1 MTGRP
6 RVLVADDHR
15 MFAEGLRSL
24 LDEEFDL
31 VGIVEDGIAL
41 IEAAKRLRPDVIV
54 ADITMPRLNG
64 IEALTQLRAELPDV
78 RVVFLTMHRDAAY
91 ARRAVAAGAM
101 GFVLKHSAVSELLFA
116 LHAALEG
123 RTFITPALTADVL
136 RAMERDPTGVA
147 DPVSAI
153 TPRQREILQ
162 LLAEGK
168 SAKQIA
174 AKLDIS
180 ARTVEFHKYA
190 LMASVGAKNT
200 AELIHFAIRHGIV
213 AQ

>member
-1 MTGRP
+1 
-6 RVLVADDHR
+6 LLADDHR

-24 LDEEFDL
+24 LAEEFEL
-31 VGIVEDGIAL
+31 LEIVDDGLAMID
-41 IEAAKRLRPDVIV
+41 AAKRLRPDVIV

-64 IEALTQLRAELPDV
+64 IEALVQLRRDLPDV
-78 RVVFLTMHRDAAY
+78 RVVFLTMHKDVAY
-91 ARRAVAAGAM
+91 ARRALAAGAL
-101 GFVLKHSAVSELLFA
+101 GFVLKHAALTELVLA

-123 RTFITPALTADVL
+123 RTFITPGLAGDLL
-136 RAMERDPTGVA
+136 RATTRDPGGA
-147 DPVSAI
+147 SDPIAAL

-168 SAKQIA
+168 SAKEVA
-174 AKLDIS
+174 AVLDIS
-180 ARTVEFHKYA
+180 ARTVEFHKYT

-213 AQ
+213 AE

>member
-31 VGIVEDGIAL
+31 VGIVEDGVAL

-116 LHAALEG
+116 LHAALDG

-136 RAMERDPTGVA
+136 RAIERDPTGLA

-174 AKLDIS
+174 AQLDIS

-190 LMASVGAKNT
+190 LMESVGAKNT